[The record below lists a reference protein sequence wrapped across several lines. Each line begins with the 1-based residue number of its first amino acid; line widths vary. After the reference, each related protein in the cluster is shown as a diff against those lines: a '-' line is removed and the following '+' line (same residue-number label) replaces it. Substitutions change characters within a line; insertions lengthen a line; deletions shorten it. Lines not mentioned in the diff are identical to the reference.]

1 VSWGLEW
8 TGKEGKSKA
17 DLGSTITQF
26 LDYLDNFAR
35 YKEEDSLH
43 SIAALFDA
51 HPELTVV
58 EKALLGNRA
67 GVTVEARGQILTRA
81 QAHSPPTPPKRPQH
95 SSRRCKWR
103 RTSSRAFWTS

>member
-1 VSWGLEW
+1 MEQIVEQQGISL
-8 TGKEGKSKA
+8 A

-51 HPELTVV
+51 HPELSVV
-58 EKALLGNRA
+58 EKALLGN
-67 GVTVEARGQILTRA
+67 TRR
-81 QAHSPPTPPKRPQH
+81 RPQ
-95 SSRRCKWR
+95 RREG
-103 RTSSRAFWTS
+103 SY

>member
-1 VSWGLEW
+1 VSGLV
-8 TGKEGKSKA
+8 GEGKSEA
-17 DLGSTITQF
+17 DLPRTITQF

-58 EKALLGNRA
+58 EKALLGNIQRRSQ
-67 GVTVEARGQILTRA
+67 RGE
-81 QAHSPPTPPKRPQH
+81 SG
-95 SSRRCKWR
+95 
-103 RTSSRAFWTS
+103 F

>member
-1 VSWGLEW
+1 MRERAWLTW
-8 TGKEGKSKA
+8 
-17 DLGSTITQF
+17 DRTITQF

-58 EKALLGNRA
+58 EKALLGNN
-67 GVTVEARGQILTRA
+67 
-81 QAHSPPTPPKRPQH
+81 
-95 SSRRCKWR
+95 
-103 RTSSRAFWTS
+103 RTMW